1 MIRVKTILTA
11 GLFFFVVACSDSDN
25 DNNNANITPAQ
36 LLQSYELSSKTS
48 VPEGVTFDPQLRRF
62 YATSLQGGSIV
73 GLEHSGNETTF
84 RAADNRAQLVG
95 AKVDEQARRL
105 WVCAR
110 EVDGLDNRVWVF
122 SLETGELEL
131 EFLLGAITTNGSCND
146 LILDSHGVAYV
157 TDSANP
163 YLYRLD
169 PVSGTGSIF
178 ATSPLFNDITGI
190 GLGLNGIAF
199 TPDESAL
206 IVGKFAPAT
215 LFRVSLPDGDSI
227 ETLSLSGDA
236 LPSPDGLAMLDGY
249 LYAVSGSSVSRV
261 KPDADF
267 SSAEVVTV
275 EQKSGLST
283 ATVAESQLYVI
294 KSEVTNFVLEKPL
307 DTPFEIFRIDLDAF
321 NR

>member
-1 MIRVKTILTA
+1 MIRVTTVLTA
-11 GLFFFVVACSDSDN
+11 GLFLLVIACSDSDN
-25 DNNNANITPAQ
+25 DNANVTPAP

-48 VPEGVTFDPQLRRF
+48 VPEGVTFDPQQRRF

-73 GLEHSGNETTF
+73 GLEPSGAETTF
-84 RAADNRAQLVG
+84 SAADDRAELLG

-146 LILDSHGVAYV
+146 LILDSQGVAYV
-157 TDSANP
+157 TDPANP

-190 GLGLNGIAF
+190 DLGLNGIAI

-206 IVGKFAPAT
+206 IVGKFTPAT

-227 ETLSLSGDA
+227 ETLSLSGDN
-236 LPSPDGLAMLDGY
+236 LPSPDGLAILDGN

-261 KPDADF
+261 KPNADF

-294 KSEVTNFVLEKPL
+294 KSEVTNFFLTKPL